1 MRRRSAPSACT
12 AASLCDGDCSSRL
25 MTHITYNTQVE
36 CEFDFE
42 LEDLI
47 EYIAYIQ
54 NGGICI
60 LYKFMYIFTT
70 YYTFTGGSPAG
81 LCISH
86 RGSIS

>member
-1 MRRRSAPSACT
+1 
-12 AASLCDGDCSSRL
+12 

-36 CEFDFE
+36 REFDFD

-60 LYKFMYIFTT
+60 PSKFMYIYI
-70 YYTFTGGSPAG
+70 YYILHIHIGVSSGS
-81 LCISH
+81 LYIS
-86 RGSIS
+86 

>member
-1 MRRRSAPSACT
+1 
-12 AASLCDGDCSSRL
+12 

-47 EYIAYIQ
+47 EYIAYIH

-60 LYKFMYIFTT
+60 LYKFMYIYI
-70 YYTFTGGSPAG
+70 YYI
-81 LCISH
+81 LHIH
-86 RGSIS
+86 RGVSSGSMYIS